1 MNKKVTKIIAI
12 CLCAALCLGG
22 AGVAFAQTG
31 SKQESAQPTAA
42 QKATDL
48 QQKMRPFMCW
58 PAPMAPCRRSSSAT
72 G

>member
-42 QKATDL
+42 QKAADL
-48 QQKMRPFMCW
+48 QQKI
-58 PAPMAPCRRSSSAT
+58 
-72 G
+72 